1 MSRKE
6 LYKNS
11 LKKAGHAWKIILEKG
26 LTGTFVSQS
35 SLLEYVWWVSN
46 PKELETSYCYDHAFC
61 TYEGGLTWVFC
72 PLCSC

>member
-1 MSRKE
+1 VFAKEDRARMSRKE

-35 SLLEYVWWVSN
+35 SLFRICVVGFKS
-46 PKELETSYCYDHAFC
+46 KRA
-61 TYEGGLTWVFC
+61 
-72 PLCSC
+72 